1 MFLASAAAAVL
12 AGELSRQGVFTTVVL
27 GRFEP
32 VGPGDLTLLARARHL
47 TRFLPGGHAGSST
60 CATVLDLHY
69 PAVMALPAGA
79 STLMRSMR
87 RLDASSL
94 SRSVFPIF
102 VVGLAS
108 SITLSES
115 ALAVLTALWLWRL
128 RDPTVRREQ
137 PWSLGLPIALFLL
150 VTLVSALAS
159 DVPGRSLVA
168 AKGLLTAFAFFVT
181 ADLLRSVDRVERFL
195 TLLGILGAILGVAGL
210 IQVMTCPT
218 PVPQVWPL
226 SWFFHRCD
234 RARGPFSIYM
244 TLGGVLVLILLVG
257 LPRLLAGSLRARG
270 RWGLWLVT
278 LAGLGVTYVRG
289 AWLGF
294 LAGLGVLL
302 LTLRRGRI
310 FMIIGIA
317 LMLTIAL
324 LGPERLSSR
333 VRSVVDPNDVTVRE
347 RLYMWKSGLAMWREH
362 PWLGVGPG
370 GVGRSYRNYAL
381 PEAVKKSTGHVHS
394 SPLQILVERGV
405 VGLTAWLSIWVTF
418 FVSASRLLRRLDGP
432 AHARERTI
440 VVGSLAAISGFLV
453 TGLSEWSFGDAE
465 VVLIAWTLAALPF
478 GVAIGLE
485 PSSAPVMR
493 ADS

>member
-12 AGELSRQGVFTTVVL
+12 AGERSRQGVFTTVVL

-47 TRFLPGGHAGSST
+47 TRFPPGGHAESST

-79 STLMRSMR
+79 STLMRSTR

-94 SRSVFPIF
+94 SRSVFPI
-102 VVGLAS
+102 
-108 SITLSES
+108 
-115 ALAVLTALWLWRL
+115 
-128 RDPTVRREQ
+128 
-137 PWSLGLPIALFLL
+137 LG
-150 VTLVSALAS
+150 
-159 DVPGRSLVA
+159 
-168 AKGLLTAFAFFVT
+168 
-181 ADLLRSVDRVERFL
+181 
-195 TLLGILGAILGVAGL
+195 GILGVGGL
-210 IQVMTCPT
+210 SQVMTCPT

-289 AWLGF
+289 AWVGF

-347 RLYMWKSGLAMWREH
+347 RLYMWKSGLATWREQ

-370 GVGRSYRNYAL
+370 AVGRS
-381 PEAVKKSTGHVHS
+381 
-394 SPLQILVERGV
+394 
-405 VGLTAWLSIWVTF
+405 
-418 FVSASRLLRRLDGP
+418 D
-432 AHARERTI
+432 
-440 VVGSLAAISGFLV
+440 
-453 TGLSEWSFGDAE
+453 
-465 VVLIAWTLAALPF
+465 
-478 GVAIGLE
+478 
-485 PSSAPVMR
+485 
-493 ADS
+493 

>member
-1 MFLASAAAAVL
+1 MCRASSQL
-12 AGELSRQGVFTTVVL
+12 CFSVVL
-27 GRFEP
+27 TP
-32 VGPGDLTLLARARHL
+32 PA
-47 TRFLPGGHAGSST
+47 
-60 CATVLDLHY
+60 LDLHY

-79 STLMRSMR
+79 STLMRSAR

-270 RWGLWLVT
+270 RWGVWLVT
-278 LAGLGVTYVRG
+278 LAGRGGTVARG
-289 AWLGF
+289 AWG
-294 LAGLGVLL
+294 GL
-302 LTLRRGRI
+302 
-310 FMIIGIA
+310 
-317 LMLTIAL
+317 
-324 LGPERLSSR
+324 PPRL
-333 VRSVVDPNDVTVRE
+333 
-347 RLYMWKSGLAMWREH
+347 
-362 PWLGVGPG
+362 
-370 GVGRSYRNYAL
+370 
-381 PEAVKKSTGHVHS
+381 
-394 SPLQILVERGV
+394 
-405 VGLTAWLSIWVTF
+405 
-418 FVSASRLLRRLDGP
+418 
-432 AHARERTI
+432 
-440 VVGSLAAISGFLV
+440 
-453 TGLSEWSFGDAE
+453 
-465 VVLIAWTLAALPF
+465 
-478 GVAIGLE
+478 
-485 PSSAPVMR
+485 
-493 ADS
+493 